1 VQDTDPWGAVHLRS
15 TFRVTAVTACAYG
28 AQVNQREL
36 VPVEWH
42 GSPHRSR
49 VSGQAGWNG
58 HGGFRSTRPPAF
70 FAHTVAVPLQKLS
83 TTDAFVVTDLDG
95 AASADGVARWAKKV
109 LVDGARTMARSRTYA
124 WALLEQQVS
133 GASAGI
139 SAPPEG
145 RADAVAA
152 FSAELSERVAS
163 GALSLDA
170 GKGLAPAD
178 LAPLAAVDT
187 RSLLLSSTTPIG
199 TLADALLAA
208 GITAA
213 AGAALG
219 GLDGRTVVLE
229 GAGSAGPDLVESFVG
244 VGARVVAIGTSS
256 GTVVVPADADTEALS
271 SAWAEHGDGLPASM
285 GSDLGAGDVLGQE
298 ADLLV
303 CGSRLGLVDH
313 EVAAMLPQRAVVPC
327 GPVPVTARG
336 LAVARRREIIVLAD
350 FLTTLGPLLGFR
362 PDGEATAGRL
372 LDAARDRVDALTND
386 VLDHEEGPLLAA
398 CYRSEEFLRTWQD
411 QLPFGRPLA

>member
-1 VQDTDPWGAVHLRS
+1 
-15 TFRVTAVTACAYG
+15 
-28 AQVNQREL
+28 
-36 VPVEWH
+36 
-42 GSPHRSR
+42 
-49 VSGQAGWNG
+49 
-58 HGGFRSTRPPAF
+58 
-70 FAHTVAVPLQKLS
+70 
-83 TTDAFVVTDLDG
+83 
-95 AASADGVARWAKKV
+95 
-109 LVDGARTMARSRTYA
+109 M
-124 WALLEQQVS
+124 
-133 GASAGI
+133 
-139 SAPPEG
+139 
-145 RADAVAA
+145 
-152 FSAELSERVAS
+152 
-163 GALSLDA
+163 SLDP

-187 RSLLLSSTTPIG
+187 RSPVLGSATPIG

-208 GITAA
+208 GVTAA

-229 GAGSAGPDLVESFVG
+229 GAGSAGPALVESFVG
-244 VGARVVAIGTSS
+244 VGARVVAIGTTS
-256 GTVVVPADADTEALS
+256 GTVLVPADADTEALS
-271 SAWAEHGDGLPASM
+271 SAWAEHGEGLPASM
-285 GSDLGAGDVLGQE
+285 GSELRAGDVLGQD
-298 ADLLV
+298 ADVLV

-313 EVAAMLPQRAVVPC
+313 EVAAMLPQRVVVPC

-386 VLDHEEGPLLAA
+386 VLDHDEGPLLAA